1 MHHVIGKD
9 MKKEKR
15 RASDATDTLRGKK
28 KIQAVKSTNTRHCLS
43 NFQMSL

>member
-15 RASDATDTLRGKK
+15 RASDATDTLRGKN
-28 KIQAVKSTNTRHCLS
+28 IQAVESTNTRHCLS